1 MDNIV
6 YDSLTK
12 YFNTLSLVGYVQD
25 KKMYDVLFLTIIRKI
40 VYQYFPSRISKEDYT
55 SIERALYNIFGNS
68 YLIPYPQFT
77 NLYAMNKLHL
87 EDVTDFLNSV
97 DHRIDTYKK
106 DVDANISSYKDS
118 IDGDINS
125 IKNTK
130 VLKSEDSS
138 EIEVDD
144 IKI

>member
-12 YFNTLSLVGYVQD
+12 YFNTLSLTGYVSD

-77 NLYAMNKLHL
+77 DLYAMNKLHL
-87 EDVTDFLNSV
+87 EDMTDFLNSV
-97 DHRIDTYKK
+97 DHRIDEGLRE
-106 DVDANISSYKDS
+106 VRE
-118 IDGDINS
+118 
-125 IKNTK
+125 TK
-130 VLKSEDSS
+130 VLKSEDSG
-138 EIEVDD
+138 EITVDD
-144 IKI
+144 III

>member
-77 NLYAMNKLHL
+77 DLYAMNKLHL
-87 EDVTDFLNSV
+87 EDMTDFLNSV

-106 DVDANISSYKDS
+106 DVDQNISTYKQT
-118 IDGDINS
+118 IDGDINT
-125 IKNTK
+125 IKSTK
-130 VLKSEDSS
+130 VLKSDDSG
-138 EIEVDD
+138 EIIVDD

>member
-12 YFNTLSLVGYVQD
+12 YFNTLSLTGYVSD
-25 KKMYDVLFLTIIRKI
+25 KKMYDVLFLTMIRKI
-40 VYQYFPSRISKEDYT
+40 VYQYFPSRVSKEDYT

-77 NLYAMNKLHL
+77 DLYVMNKLYL
-87 EDVTDFLNSV
+87 EDTTDFLNSV
-97 DHRIDTYKK
+97 DHRIDEGLRE
-106 DVDANISSYKDS
+106 VRE
-118 IDGDINS
+118 
-125 IKNTK
+125 TK
-130 VLKSEDSS
+130 VLKSEDSG
-138 EIEVDD
+138 EITVDD

>member
-12 YFNTLSLVGYVQD
+12 YLKNLSLTGYVQD
-25 KKMYDVLFLTIIRKI
+25 KKLYDVLFLVIIRKI
-40 VYQYFPSRISKEDYT
+40 IYQYFPSRITKEDYLN
-55 SIERALYNIFGNS
+55 IDRALYKVFGNS

-77 NLYAMNKLHL
+77 DLYAMNKLHL

-106 DVDANISSYKDS
+106 DTDATLNEV
-118 IDGDINS
+118 
-125 IKNTK
+125 KNTK